1 MYTIAALYTG
11 KGGLGEMIR
20 QELCSLMDDVIV
32 EEIIDS
38 ELLNR
43 VIADNGVTKSTIR
56 RVLRLF
62 DSAVEAGADMILC
75 TCSSIGAAAE
85 VAQQIYDIPVV
96 RVDAAMVNEAVKNY
110 EKIAVVATLP
120 TTLGPTTDFLKKTAR
135 EMSKTVHITEV
146 VAEGAFS
153 QVKQGNIIK
162 HNELIVSAAEAL
174 EDVQAIILA
183 QASMMSVREQIEKA
197 TGLPTLASPRMCAE
211 QIARQRGIL
220 KH

>member
-11 KGGLGEMIR
+11 KGGLGDMVR

-43 VIADNGVTKSTIR
+43 VIEDNGVTKKTLR
-56 RVLRLF
+56 RILRLF

-85 VAQQIYDIPVV
+85 VAQRIYDIPIV
-96 RVDAAMVNEAVKNY
+96 RIDDAMVYAAVKNY

-120 TTLGPTTDFLKKTAR
+120 TTLGPTADFLKKAAQ
-135 EMSKTVHITEV
+135 EMSKDIYITEV

-153 QVKQGNIIK
+153 EVKQGNIQK
-162 HNELIVSAAEAL
+162 HNELIINAAAAL
-174 EDVQAIILA
+174 AGVDAIVLA
-183 QASMMSVREQIEKA
+183 QASMMAVREQIEKA
-197 TGLPTLASPRMCAE
+197 TGLPTLASPRMCAG
-211 QIARQRGIL
+211 QIARQRQML
-220 KH
+220 